1 MKNGHIAVY
10 DLWFF
15 FIVSIDELI
24 LLHFYK
30 WEMDM
35 QMENLIYL
43 YPKGCVFPS
52 SPTILILISGYI
64 AILW

>member
-24 LLHFYK
+24 FLHFCK

-35 QMENLIYL
+35 
-43 YPKGCVFPS
+43 
-52 SPTILILISGYI
+52 
-64 AILW
+64 